1 MDCEQLTWSWGLQY
15 LYSPFWWPIS
25 SRARLAITSFAFMLV
40 EVPAPPWKT
49 SRRNSSWSLPSISS
63 WQAPSMPFRISAEN
77 WPQSKFAR
85 AAASLTMAN
94 ALMRFG

>member
-1 MDCEQLTWSWGLQY
+1 MDCEQLTWSCGLQCS
-15 LYSPFWWPIS
+15 YSPLRWPIS
-25 SRARLAITSFAFMLV
+25 SRARFAITSFAFMFV

-49 SRRNSSWSLPSISS
+49 SSRNWSWSLPSISS

-77 WPQSKFAR
+77 WPQSKLAR

-94 ALMRFG
+94 ALITFG